1 MLFRSHIAFA
11 ELDAWLE
18 THGDY
23 TQCGPIPALPH
34 THGKSGIT
42 AHTVR
47 LSPEAS
53 RQAIEAVISA
63 AGPGLI
69 RAKGMVRLRGEGM
82 CMIQYASG
90 TLNFENVPEN
100 TPPSGLIL
108 IGSGLLLSGT
118 E

>member
-1 MLFRSHIAFA
+1 
-11 ELDAWLE
+11 
-18 THGDY
+18 
-23 TQCGPIPALPH
+23 
-34 THGKSGIT
+34 
-42 AHTVR
+42 
-47 LSPEAS
+47 
-53 RQAIEAVISA
+53 
-63 AGPGLI
+63 
-69 RAKGMVRLRGEGM
+69 MVRLRGEGM